1 VIAETRR
8 VKRILREGIKDHIQN
23 TLNFR
28 ENLKLYESVQD
39 PKRKFIVKK
48 P

>member
-8 VKRILREGIKDHIQN
+8 ARRILREGIKDHIQN

-28 ENLKLYESVQD
+28 ENVEKDESV
-39 PKRKFIVKK
+39 
-48 P
+48 